1 MNGGPDKTRPT
12 YMDLLMLQLADS
24 AFPTGGF
31 AHSAGLEAAYQ
42 RGEIRTA
49 AEVHAFVRWS
59 LAQAGRGAVP
69 FVIAAA
75 EAGLHCHLAKDGWT
89 QPLGSTLQELDELS
103 DAFLT
108 NPVANR
114 VSRLQGRAWLSTAI
128 RVFDR
133 PALQRVA
140 SAVDEHRLAPH
151 YAPVFGAILA
161 TLGVPAARAS
171 YLYLFMTA
179 RTVLSAAV
187 RLGIVGTH
195 EAQRIQADGRGVIDR
210 VHERSAALTLDD
222 LAQTVPPVD
231 LWQAGHDRLY
241 SRLFQS

>member
-1 MNGGPDKTRPT
+1 
-12 YMDLLMLQLADS
+12 MDLLILQLADS

-42 RGEIRTA
+42 RGEIRTG
-49 AEVHAFVRWS
+49 AELHGFVRWS
-59 LAQAGRGAVP
+59 LAQAGRGALPLVM
-69 FVIAAA
+69 AAHEGEPA
-75 EAGLHCHLAKDGWT
+75 LA
-89 QPLGSTLQELDELS
+89 ELDELC

-114 VSRLQGRAWLSTAI
+114 ASRLQGRAWLSTAI

-133 PALQRVA
+133 PGLQRIVSTA
-140 SAVDEHRLAPH
+140 DEHRLAPH
-151 YAPVFGAILA
+151 YAPAFGAILA
-161 TLGVPAARAS
+161 ALGVPAARAS
-171 YLYLFMTA
+171 YVYLFMTA

-195 EAQRIQADGRGVIDR
+195 EAQRIQADVGGLIDR
-210 VHERSAALTLDD
+210 IHARSAALTLDD
-222 LAQTVPPVD
+222 LAQTAPPVD